1 MNIKELV
8 DRNHF
13 PYWGIVSSSIGL
25 VFILTP
31 QLFYEGSLGEPYS
44 MFIFYIS
51 MLGEIG
57 VSELAWMFNLGM
69 ILAGILFIPF
79 MIGLGFYIDNII
91 SKITM
96 LIGIFSC
103 VSIVFV
109 GIYPMNY
116 GYEHMISAMSFF
128 LSGMVMT
135 LFWALAILAQKEVR
149 IHKGLSLGGFLNMAL
164 FMLFLYGP
172 WEQMGWVTPEFSM
185 HATLEWAIY
194 FAIVGYL
201 LVLSIYVWRREKRGV
216 SL

>member
-1 MNIKELV
+1 MDIKELV
-8 DRNHF
+8 DKNHF
-13 PYWGIVSSSIGL
+13 PYWGIVSSIIGL

-44 MFIFYIS
+44 MFIHYIS
-51 MLGEIG
+51 ELGEVG

-96 LIGIFSC
+96 LIGVFSC

-116 GYEHMISAMSFF
+116 GYEHMISALSFF

-149 IHKGLSLGGFLNMAL
+149 VHKGLSLGGFLNMAL

-172 WEQMGWVTPEFSM
+172 WEQIGLITPEFSM
-185 HATLEWAIY
+185 SAALEWAIY

-201 LVLSIYVWRREKRGV
+201 LLLSIYIWRREKRGG
-216 SL
+216 SP